1 MHVTLGSI
9 VQYATLG
16 TLLTGLISLVVWA
29 RIYRRQVNAQ
39 IVIEL
44 SARYASMFKSF
55 PLQLWVAQLNPDKPL
70 PERRDEFAAFAFQY
84 AAIVLLTYQFHD
96 RHYLADDVWA
106 ILQAE
111 HQRTAASPWFVREWN
126 LVKSQFGMYP
136 NFIGYMERLLPKDGQ
151 AGTSSARDW

>member
-1 MHVTLGSI
+1 MHVTLEST

-16 TLLTGLISLVVWA
+16 TLITGLISLLVWA

-39 IVIEL
+39 IVVEL
-44 SARYASMFKSF
+44 SARYASMFQSL
-55 PLQLWVAQLNPDKPL
+55 PAQLWVAQLNPDKPL
-70 PERRDEFAAFAFQY
+70 PERRSEFGIAAVQY
-84 AAIVLLTYQFHD
+84 AAIVLFTYHFHD
-96 RHYLADDVWA
+96 RQYLADDLWA

-136 NFIGYMERLLPKDGQ
+136 NFIGYMERLLPKDG
-151 AGTSSARDW
+151 